1 MKVTASDLLAIL
13 RRFNVATDDNV
24 PRHIDQ
30 INVTNP
36 SPINWLVSFLFDRK
50 CFFVLF
56 DETADY
62 R

>member
-13 RRFNVATDDNV
+13 RRFDVATEDNV

-36 SPINWLVSFLFDRK
+36 SPINRLVSI
-50 CFFVLF
+50 
-56 DETADY
+56 
-62 R
+62 